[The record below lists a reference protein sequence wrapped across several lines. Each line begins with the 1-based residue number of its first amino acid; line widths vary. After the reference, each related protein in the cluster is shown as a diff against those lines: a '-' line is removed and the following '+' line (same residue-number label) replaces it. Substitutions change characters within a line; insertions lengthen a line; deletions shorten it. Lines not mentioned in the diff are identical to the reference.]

1 MEPVVIVVGGV
12 LYLAPTFLSA
22 ARGHHNSTAIFL
34 LNLFLGWTVIG
45 WVAALVWAA
54 TAVRSGRLTIPLR
67 KEPEWAPCTA
77 EATCGGR

>member
-1 MEPVVIVVGGV
+1 MDPVVIVVGGV

-54 TAVRSGRLTIPLR
+54 TAVRS
-67 KEPEWAPCTA
+67 EPVDDPPQKGA
-77 EATCGGR
+77 